1 MTPCAQSRVSTASFM
16 VSHEAVVARRR
27 DGVAGRCFYHSL
39 EERARLLA
47 MKKVDREELATIIG
61 KSGFF
66 RGLNPAACRELAR
79 FLRVRELTKREVLF
93 SEGQP
98 GEAICLLLSGRIQ
111 LHKASPDGAETV
123 IRVVGPGDVFA
134 EVVLLER
141 QDYPVT
147 AVSLSSSSVALLPRR
162 DVLKL
167 LEDVQFRN
175 AFIATMLR
183 RQRYL
188 ADRVRCL
195 TACDVEERLFIFLR
209 EQYGPLQRITVDLSK
224 KDVASA
230 IGTTPE
236 TLSRLIQRLQG
247 ENLIRWRGGALTVQ
261 PAIWERLGPNG

>member
-1 MTPCAQSRVSTASFM
+1 
-16 VSHEAVVARRR
+16 
-27 DGVAGRCFYHSL
+27 
-39 EERARLLA
+39 
-47 MKKVDREELATIIG
+47 MKKVDREYLAAVIG
-61 KSGFF
+61 KIGFF
-66 RGLNPAACRELAR
+66 KGLSPAACRDLAR
-79 FLRVRELTKREVLF
+79 FARVRELAKREVLF
-93 SEGQP
+93 SEGRF

-111 LHKASPDGAETV
+111 LYKASPDGAETV
-123 IRVVGPGDVFA
+123 IRVVGPGEVFA

-147 AVSLSSSSVALLPRR
+147 AVALSVSSVALLPRR

-167 LEDVQFRN
+167 LEDVRFRN

-195 TACDVEERLFIFLR
+195 TACDVQERLFIFLR
-209 EQYGPLQRITVDLSK
+209 EQYGPLQRITLDLSK
-224 KDVASA
+224 KDVAGA

-247 ENLIRWRGGALTVQ
+247 EDLIRWRGRTLTVQ
-261 PAIWERLGPNG
+261 PSVWA